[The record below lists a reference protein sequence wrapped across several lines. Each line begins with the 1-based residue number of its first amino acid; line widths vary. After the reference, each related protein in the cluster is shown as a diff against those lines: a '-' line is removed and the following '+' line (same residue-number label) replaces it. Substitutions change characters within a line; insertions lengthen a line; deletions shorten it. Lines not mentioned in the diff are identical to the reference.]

1 MYSVFLWLLEQHG
14 MTVADFSKATGISQ
28 STLSNWKHRDNL
40 ISGKNAQI
48 IANFFGVSVDF
59 LMTGKEIERE
69 SESGNKYYFSDTT
82 AATAQLLFENKDLRV
97 LFDAARDSKPEDLQ
111 MAADLLKRLKETNR
125 DG

>member
-1 MYSVFLWLLEQHG
+1 MYSVFVWLLEQRG

-28 STLSNWKHRDNL
+28 STLSNWKHRNNL

-69 SESGNKYYFSDTT
+69 SESGNKYYFSDST
-82 AATAQLLFENKDLRV
+82 AQVAQLLFEDRDLRI

-111 MAADLLKRLKETNR
+111 MAADLLRRLKGTNP

>member
-1 MYSVFLWLLEQHG
+1 MYSVFLWLLEQRG

-28 STLSNWKHRDNL
+28 STLSNWKHRDTL
-40 ISGKNAQI
+40 VSGKNAQI

>member
-14 MTVADFSKATGISQ
+14 MTVAEFSKATGISQ
-28 STLSNWKHRDNL
+28 STLSNWKHRGNL
-40 ISGKNAQI
+40 ISGKNAQV